1 MATKRQVA
9 EEELEFAQALAQQA
23 TLALELTRLAEQAKQ
38 TAIAVERERAAQEHA
53 AHLAKANEALR
64 GCLDTLASVPEL
76 DEFLGQVMA
85 VITRHLGAVAAV
97 PRVLNLEQ
105 NTLTLEVLFQD
116 GRVMSPAEAM
126 YSESWWSLSLDEQRA
141 ATFLDR
147 PTAVA
152 RILDPHSPILETL
165 RSYLIGLGIKTLLI
179 IPLTLGGKANGQ
191 FVFRFTDE
199 RDFDPEELEIA
210 RALAIQGSLAI
221 YLTQLAK
228 TARQSAVLEE
238 RNRLAG
244 EIHDAL
250 AQSFTGISMQLAV
263 AEEEMA
269 ASESRSLSNVR
280 RANEMAKFGLVEA
293 RRSVLNLRSSLVRD
307 SGIHRRAAAFN

>member
-1 MATKRQVA
+1 M
-9 EEELEFAQALAQQA
+9 
-23 TLALELTRLAEQAKQ
+23 
-38 TAIAVERERAAQEHA
+38 
-53 AHLAKANEALR
+53 
-64 GCLDTLASVPEL
+64 
-76 DEFLGQVMA
+76 
-85 VITRHLGAVAAV
+85 
-97 PRVLNLEQ
+97 
-105 NTLTLEVLFQD
+105 
-116 GRVMSPAEAM
+116 
-126 YSESWWSLSLDEQRA
+126 
-141 ATFLDR
+141 
-147 PTAVA
+147 
-152 RILDPHSPILETL
+152 
-165 RSYLIGLGIKTLLI
+165 KTLLI